1 MYKENGRKKAA
12 DKKEVANLRLF
23 NYVCKNCGAK
33 KVLDTKV
40 FGSQLLCDCGGELA
54 TVALGLDLN

>member
-1 MYKENGRKKAA
+1 
-12 DKKEVANLRLF
+12 VANLRLF